1 MPMVRLKLSVR
12 CGPVFAGRVIAVAP
26 RVRTRLMVMKY
37 SRAILLGICVV
48 IATTG
53 WAQEGTQA
61 TDASGATVVKK
72 SGLPVD
78 VAGYVSFRRL
88 NDVVLST
95 YAFNREYAGSLF
107 VSKTVGSWRFHSE
120 INATSEPEY
129 DAEGIRLFPRRPSL
143 SIKLDSALVNYNA
156 RDWFQIEAG
165 FLFVPTYWRT
175 HRYQSTT
182 MTVDEPLMD
191 QHVFP
196 TAFKGAEVHGDKY
209 FESGGLSYQIYMG
222 QSQEKH
228 FSNDAVDHSR
238 AFGAKLVLHVPSRHF
253 LNAFDI
259 GYHRLHELYPRLRR
273 DQGNA
278 VELYLEKG
286 PVTLLAEFAHS
297 SIRPV
302 DGSVGHFREGY
313 YLQPW
318 YRITPKLFAVGRYE
332 YLDRHNRLADRNALG
347 RQSAG
352 LTYRPVPDLSL
363 KVSAERYE
371 PERGS
376 LPAYYG
382 AAMGI
387 VYFFHLQ

>member
-1 MPMVRLKLSVR
+1 
-12 CGPVFAGRVIAVAP
+12 
-26 RVRTRLMVMKY
+26 
-37 SRAILLGICVV
+37 LLGICAV

-53 WAQEGTQA
+53 WGQQGTPA
-61 TDASGATVVKK
+61 RDESGPTAVEK
-72 SGLPVD
+72 SSFPID

-88 NDVVLST
+88 NDDVLSRHT
-95 YAFNREYAGSLF
+95 FNREYSGSLF
-107 VSKTVGSWRFHSE
+107 LSKALGSWQFHSD
-120 INATSEPEY
+120 INATSDPEY
-129 DAEGIRLFPRRPSL
+129 DAEGLLLFPQRPSL
-143 SIKLDSALVNYNA
+143 SIKLDSAFVNYNA
-156 RDWFQIEAG
+156 RDWFQIEGG

-191 QHVFP
+191 QKIFP
-196 TAFKGAEVHGDKY
+196 TAFKGAEIHGDKY
-209 FESGGLSYQIYMG
+209 LESGGLSYQIYLG
-222 QSQEKH
+222 ESQEQQ
-228 FSNDAVDHSR
+228 FTTLTVDRSR
-238 AFGAKLVLHVPSRHF
+238 AFGGKLVLHLPSRHF

-259 GYHRLHELYPRLRR
+259 GFHRLHELYPGLRR

-302 DGSVGHFREGY
+302 NGSPGHFREGY

-318 YRITPKLFAVGRYE
+318 YRITPKLFAVARYE
-332 YLDRHNRLADRNALG
+332 FLDRDNRRPDRNALG

-352 LTYRPVPDLSL
+352 LTYRPVPGLSL
-363 KVSAERYE
+363 KISAERCE

-382 AAMGI
+382 AVMGA